1 MAQPVEGGKGYTYA
15 DYLTWDDGRRW
26 EIIDGVAYE
35 KIEGPSVASDMTP
48 APGRN
53 HQLISGRLFGAI
65 FNFLKDTNAQVY
77 SAPFDVVFKSNVFSQ
92 EQIVVVQ
99 PDLSI
104 FCSDKN
110 LDEKGATGAPD
121 WVIEILSPYTSVYD
135 LTTKFLLYQ
144 RNFVKEYWVVEPAKK
159 TITAFILE
167 DNKFG
172 DGNRF
177 MEPQQIHSFIFPDL
191 KIDLREIFEK

>member
-1 MAQPVEGGKGYTYA
+1 MAQPIEGGKGYTYA

-48 APGRN
+48 APGRF
-53 HQLISGRLFGAI
+53 HQSIVTNLIREIGIYLKGKPGRVF
-65 FNFLKDTNAQVY
+65 
-77 SAPFDVVFKSNVFSQ
+77 SAPFDVRLSESGNM
-92 EQIVVVQ
+92 IVVQ

-135 LTTKFLLYQ
+135 LTTKFRLYQ

-172 DGNRF
+172 EGNRF
-177 MEPQQIHSFIFPDL
+177 MEPQQIQSYIFPDL
-191 KIDLREIFEK
+191 KIDLREIFTK